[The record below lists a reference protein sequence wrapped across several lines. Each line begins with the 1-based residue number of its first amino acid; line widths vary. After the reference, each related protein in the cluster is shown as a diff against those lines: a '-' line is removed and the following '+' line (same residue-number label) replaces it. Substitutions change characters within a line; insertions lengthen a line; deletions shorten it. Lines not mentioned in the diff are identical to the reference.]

1 MAEAINLNGMDY
13 GCNPGGG
20 GGTANNTG
28 GKLRI
33 LFIGNSNM
41 IDSVSYLPFVLKN
54 IAPNL
59 KTVIGTAYIGGSN
72 IAQHMAYFT
81 GADANHKVTLT
92 IPQTGYTGSYATGD
106 FEFWVDPSDNLKPY
120 KETLNGVAGD
130 GYRGY
135 KFQKSVNGGAWGPR
149 SSYIPPADVLAAEP
163 WDLIVLQDAA
173 NNVAWSN
180 VGPFVYGLQRYIGK
194 HIGKSV
200 KFGWMM
206 THAASNTDALMKAQ
220 WKDLAK
226 IAKKV
231 MQETGNA
238 ILLTP
243 GTAVQS
249 LRVIPAIAGLGIG
262 GNLCADNVHM
272 QEGLGCLCAA
282 YAVAGGILNEMNI
295 DYRGIV
301 GEGTRPDPDW
311 CLEKKIPGMNPG
323 VDENN
328 PPVVIGIT
336 EDNCM
341 LAQVAAV
348 NAVKYPFKVISPSQ
362 ESNAT
367 GREVLSVDEFVKAPD
382 EDGTTGQTLQIN
394 AQGKPEWVTPSAG
407 TTPDSELSEN
417 STNAVQNKV
426 VTAALNQ
433 KANAKGTY
441 EDFVAGDIVSL
452 NDRVTVADKFVV
464 RTTAGDESIDSSQEA
479 LLLELKGGCG
489 EMEAE
494 AFKIYSLK
502 WNKTNQLDPET
513 WASGKTSGY
522 ITGAVSSGAIG
533 SGSHKL
539 CIIRCPKCEAGEY
552 GTAEKNNGYLLT
564 DSEGNNLKVGD
575 GTIIG
580 VWYSETLPAVGSEVA
595 AVTEHT
601 FAGHTERFYLPDEG
615 YMVVEVAGDANLS
628 GICAHIAWSKDYDKF
643 TAFVSPAELV
653 VAVSALTSKFQTA
666 TVNGKTCIILRG
678 IEQGNG
684 GIFDRVVIYP
694 EGGGT
699 YERNIAAQLLTGL
712 EWTETVIEGEV
723 VEGEGEATSG
733 YRYTASLPTTGTY
746 AAMRDGLMRSDIE
759 GMTLDGFT
767 LQYESVEQITP
778 ATAFAGK
785 YVDYQIATPVTGTH
799 SINPTGKLPNDMG
812 TEEVIGGEWATG
824 TIVISYMRG
833 FKDSMRA
840 LLNDF
845 NVAAAELAELKY
857 TKPLYCVGAWLGNAN
872 TASPTDLDNP
882 DALAVF
888 GNKEWALDWR
898 PFLVDMTAIEGET
911 KKRPVMELKRSNWL
925 RDIYGKWAPVVGITT
940 AMRDECMANA
950 LYTDAACTEQY
961 CAAGAFD
968 PEAFLALC
976 SIETVDG
983 VKKLTHPT
991 LYKAADTEVTHYLM
1005 PWETTETK
1013 YSIFI
1018 GRKDEVYLLDNV
1030 VGASG
1035 KEWNGILGAKANVW
1049 DGVDVEAF
1057 ALKPTGICP
1066 SPATAISENGVTKIR
1081 SFFYNYPSSLTGIM
1095 GRKGYASNC
1104 AMFYGDG
1111 HYPTSGYS
1119 QISTKTTAR
1128 ANNHVATAPFPVA
1141 EGGWHARNTFLRCVE
1156 TALGTKYLCSY
1167 ARFSSGITAVDACG
1181 NEGQWLER
1189 GGVRIKATGDAD
1201 WTYKNWGGSG
1211 KIYYKDGSAYKTID
1225 MAAMLT
1231 SYGPHMKTLE
1241 AQIALSFAVEFGI
1254 GAGDK
1259 FEYNGCTWWYSNPTT
1274 STFTPPTVAAGY
1286 MNARV
1291 YKIVAGEF
1299 AAYSDTSGT
1308 EETFTVECCLRTGL
1322 MLGCDMSGDI
1332 GPYWGGG
1339 CEIVGECVTAPASGS
1354 YGYTL
1359 KAYIEPD
1366 QTKWVNEGDTS
1377 VNIGTK
1383 FASGFEDKYR
1393 YAGSI
1398 VTRTSNYMRRRLPN
1412 TPLPASHGGGF
1423 GKGECGYGYMANYW
1437 GSAGKKTRVGVL
1449 CGTYAYHSSL
1459 SARSLFAYTSA
1470 SFTFAYFCAS
1480 AQVLL
1485 DVQ

>member
-1 MAEAINLNGMDY
+1 MAEAIYLNEGRSAY
-13 GCNPGGG
+13 EIWLAQG
-20 GGTANNTG
+20 NTG
-28 GKLRI
+28 TEADFLEAQR
-33 LFIGNSNM
+33 GNS
-41 IDSVSYLPFVLKN
+41 
-54 IAPNL
+54 
-59 KTVIGTAYIGGSN
+59 
-72 IAQHMAYFT
+72 
-81 GADANHKVTLT
+81 
-92 IPQTGYTGSYATGD
+92 GYTGAAG
-106 FEFWVDPSDNLKPY
+106 ELEVVNNL
-120 KETLNGVAGD
+120 T
-130 GYRGY
+130 
-135 KFQKSVNGGAWGPR
+135 QGGAAAALSAEMGKQLQQNK
-149 SSYIPPADVLAAEP
+149 AD
-163 WDLIVLQDAA
+163 
-173 NNVAWSN
+173 
-180 VGPFVYGLQRYIGK
+180 
-194 HIGKSV
+194 
-200 KFGWMM
+200 
-206 THAASNTDALMKAQ
+206 
-220 WKDLAK
+220 KDL
-226 IAKKV
+226 
-231 MQETGNA
+231 
-238 ILLTP
+238 
-243 GTAVQS
+243 
-249 LRVIPAIAGLGIG
+249 
-262 GNLCADNVHM
+262 GNLS
-272 QEGLGCLCAA
+272 E
-282 YAVAGGILNEMNI
+282 AGQAKF
-295 DYRGIV
+295 D
-301 GEGTRPDPDW
+301 
-311 CLEKKIPGMNPG
+311 
-323 VDENN
+323 
-328 PPVVIGIT
+328 
-336 EDNCM
+336 
-341 LAQVAAV
+341 A
-348 NAVKYPFKVISPSQ
+348 
-362 ESNAT
+362 
-367 GREVLSVDEFVKAPD
+367 
-382 EDGTTGQTLQIN
+382 
-394 AQGKPEWVTPSAG
+394 
-407 TTPDSELSEN
+407 
-417 STNAVQNKV
+417 
-426 VTAALNQ
+426 
-433 KANAKGTY
+433 KANTKGTY
-441 EDFVAGDIVSL
+441 EELVAGDLAGS
-452 NDRVTVADKFVV
+452 NDRVTVKDKFVV
-464 RTTAGDESIDSSQEA
+464 RTTAGDESIDSCRDA
-479 LLLELKGGCG
+479 LLLELIGGCG
-489 EMEAE
+489 DTEAA
-494 AFKIYSLK
+494 AFKINAMR
-502 WNKTNQLDPET
+502 WNKANALDPSA
-513 WASGKTSGY
+513 WAAGKTSGY
-522 ITGAVSSGAIG
+522 ITGAVSNGAIG

-552 GTAEKNNGYLLT
+552 GTAAANNGYLLT

-575 GTIIG
+575 STIIG
-580 VWYSETLPAVGSEVA
+580 VWYSATLPASGTEVA

-601 FAGHTERFYLPDEG
+601 FTGHTEKFYLPDEG

-628 GICAHIAWSKDYDKF
+628 AICAHLAWSKDYDKF
-643 TAFVSPAELV
+643 TSYVSPAELV

-746 AAMRDGLMRSDIE
+746 AAMRDGLIRSDIDGMILE
-759 GMTLDGFT
+759 GYKLTYDST
-767 LQYESVEQITP
+767 EQITP
-778 ATAFAGK
+778 ATAFAGL

-812 TEEVIGGEWATG
+812 SEEVVGGEWATG

-925 RDIYGKWAPVVGITT
+925 RDIYGNWAPVVGITT

-1066 SPATAISENGVTKIR
+1066 SPATAISEDGVTKIR
-1081 SFFYNYPSSLTGIM
+1081 SFFYNYPSSLTGIR

-1104 AMFYGDG
+1104 AMFYDDG

-1128 ANNHVATAPFPVA
+1128 ANNHVATAPFPVS
-1141 EGGWHARNTFLRCVE
+1141 EGGWHARNTFLRCIE

-1181 NEGQWLER
+1181 NESQWLER

-1241 AQIALSFAVEFGI
+1241 AQIAVSFAVEFGI
-1254 GAGDK
+1254 GAGEK

-1274 STFTPPTVAAGY
+1274 STFTPPTVAEGY

-1437 GSAGKKTRVGVL
+1437 GSAGKKTRVGVR
-1449 CGTYAYHSSL
+1449 CGYGAYSSFL
-1459 SARSLFAYTSA
+1459 SARFLYAYYTAGYTS
-1470 SFTFAYFCAS
+1470 SYFCGS

>member
-1 MAEAINLNGMDY
+1 MAEAINLNEGKSAY
-13 GCNPGGG
+13 EIWLAQG
-20 GGTANNTG
+20 NTG
-28 GKLRI
+28 TEADFLAS
-33 LFIGNSNM
+33 LQGNSGYQGAAGELE
-41 IDSVSYLPFVLKN
+41 VKN
-54 IAPNL
+54 NL
-59 KTVIGTAYIGGSN
+59 T
-72 IAQHMAYFT
+72 
-81 GADANHKVTLT
+81 
-92 IPQTGYTGSYATGD
+92 
-106 FEFWVDPSDNLKPY
+106 E
-120 KETLNGVAGD
+120 
-130 GYRGY
+130 
-135 KFQKSVNGGAWGPR
+135 GGA
-149 SSYIPPADVLAAEP
+149 
-163 WDLIVLQDAA
+163 
-173 NNVAWSN
+173 
-180 VGPFVYGLQRYIGK
+180 
-194 HIGKSV
+194 
-200 KFGWMM
+200 
-206 THAASNTDALMKAQ
+206 
-220 WKDLAK
+220 
-226 IAKKV
+226 
-231 MQETGNA
+231 
-238 ILLTP
+238 
-243 GTAVQS
+243 
-249 LRVIPAIAGLGIG
+249 
-262 GNLCADNVHM
+262 
-272 QEGLGCLCAA
+272 
-282 YAVAGGILNEMNI
+282 
-295 DYRGIV
+295 
-301 GEGTRPDPDW
+301 
-311 CLEKKIPGMNPG
+311 
-323 VDENN
+323 
-328 PPVVIGIT
+328 
-336 EDNCM
+336 
-341 LAQVAAV
+341 
-348 NAVKYPFKVISPSQ
+348 
-362 ESNAT
+362 
-367 GREVLSVDEFVKAPD
+367 
-382 EDGTTGQTLQIN
+382 
-394 AQGKPEWVTPSAG
+394 
-407 TTPDSELSEN
+407 
-417 STNAVQNKV
+417 
-426 VTAALNQ
+426 TAALSAEMGKQLNNTKADKDLENLSEAGQ
-433 KANAKGTY
+433 AKFNAKANTKGTY
-441 EDFVAGDIVSL
+441 EELVAGDLVSL
-452 NDRVTVADKFVV
+452 NDRVTVKDKFVV
-464 RTTAGDESIDSSQEA
+464 RTTAGDESIDSSRDA
-479 LLLELKGGCG
+479 LLLELIGGCG
-489 EMEAE
+489 DPEA
-494 AFKIYSLK
+494 ATFKINAMR
-502 WNKTNQLDPET
+502 WNRANALDPSA
-513 WASGKTSGY
+513 WAAGKTSGY
-522 ITGAVSSGAIG
+522 ITGAVSNGAIG

-575 GTIIG
+575 STIIG
-580 VWYSETLPAVGSEVA
+580 VWYSATLPASGTEVA

-601 FAGHTERFYLPDEG
+601 FTGHTEKFYLPDEG

-628 GICAHIAWSKDYDKF
+628 SICAHLAWSKDYDKF
-643 TAFVSPAELV
+643 TSYVSPAELV

-712 EWTETVIEGEV
+712 EWTETEIEGEV

-882 DALAVF
+882 NALAVF

-911 KKRPVMELKRSNWL
+911 KKRPVMELKKTNWL
-925 RDIYGKWAPVVGITT
+925 RDIYGNWAPVVGITT

-950 LYTDAACTEQY
+950 LYTDNAGQNQY

-976 SIETVDG
+976 QIEVVDG

-991 LYKAADTEVTHYLM
+991 LYKAVTENEETTYVEVTHYLM

-1018 GRKDEVYLLDNV
+1018 GRKDTIYLLDNL

-1035 KEWNGILGAKANVW
+1035 KEWNGILGANANVW
-1049 DGVDVEAF
+1049 DGVDVETF

-1274 STFTPPTVAAGY
+1274 STFTPPTVAEGY

>member
-1 MAEAINLNGMDY
+1 MAEAIYLNEGRSAY
-13 GCNPGGG
+13 EIWLAQG
-20 GGTANNTG
+20 NTG
-28 GKLRI
+28 TEADFLEAQR
-33 LFIGNSNM
+33 GNS
-41 IDSVSYLPFVLKN
+41 
-54 IAPNL
+54 
-59 KTVIGTAYIGGSN
+59 
-72 IAQHMAYFT
+72 
-81 GADANHKVTLT
+81 
-92 IPQTGYTGSYATGD
+92 GYTGAAG
-106 FEFWVDPSDNLKPY
+106 ELEVVNNL
-120 KETLNGVAGD
+120 T
-130 GYRGY
+130 
-135 KFQKSVNGGAWGPR
+135 QGGA
-149 SSYIPPADVLAAEP
+149 AAALSAE
-163 WDLIVLQDAA
+163 
-173 NNVAWSN
+173 
-180 VGPFVYGLQRYIGK
+180 IGK
-194 HIGKSV
+194 QLQQ
-200 KFGWMM
+200 
-206 THAASNTDALMKAQ
+206 NKAD
-220 WKDLAK
+220 KDL
-226 IAKKV
+226 
-231 MQETGNA
+231 
-238 ILLTP
+238 
-243 GTAVQS
+243 
-249 LRVIPAIAGLGIG
+249 
-262 GNLCADNVHM
+262 GNLS
-272 QEGLGCLCAA
+272 E
-282 YAVAGGILNEMNI
+282 AGQAKF
-295 DYRGIV
+295 D
-301 GEGTRPDPDW
+301 
-311 CLEKKIPGMNPG
+311 
-323 VDENN
+323 
-328 PPVVIGIT
+328 
-336 EDNCM
+336 
-341 LAQVAAV
+341 A
-348 NAVKYPFKVISPSQ
+348 
-362 ESNAT
+362 
-367 GREVLSVDEFVKAPD
+367 
-382 EDGTTGQTLQIN
+382 
-394 AQGKPEWVTPSAG
+394 
-407 TTPDSELSEN
+407 
-417 STNAVQNKV
+417 
-426 VTAALNQ
+426 
-433 KANAKGTY
+433 KANTKGTY
-441 EDFVAGDIVSL
+441 EELVAGDLAGS
-452 NDRVTVADKFVV
+452 NDRVTVKDKFVV
-464 RTTAGDESIDSSQEA
+464 RTTAGDESIDSSRDA
-479 LLLELKGGCG
+479 LLLELIGGCG
-489 EMEAE
+489 DTEAA
-494 AFKIYSLK
+494 AFKINAMR
-502 WNKTNQLDPET
+502 WNKANALDPSA
-513 WASGKTSGY
+513 WAAGKTSGY
-522 ITGAVSSGAIG
+522 ITGAVSNGAIG

-552 GTAEKNNGYLLT
+552 GTAAANNGYLLT

-575 GTIIG
+575 STIIG
-580 VWYSETLPAVGSEVA
+580 VWYSATLPASGTEVA

-601 FAGHTERFYLPDEG
+601 FTGHTEKFYLPDEG

-628 GICAHIAWSKDYDKF
+628 AICAHLAWSKDYDKF
-643 TAFVSPAELV
+643 TSYVSPAELV

-712 EWTETVIEGEV
+712 EWTETEIEGEV

-746 AAMRDGLMRSDIE
+746 AAMRDGLIRSDIE
-759 GMTLDGFT
+759 GMTLEGYKLTYD
-767 LQYESVEQITP
+767 SAEQITP
-778 ATAFAGK
+778 ATAFAGL

-812 TEEVIGGEWATG
+812 TEEVVGGEWATG

-925 RDIYGKWAPVVGITT
+925 RDIYGNWAPVVGITT

-983 VKKLTHPT
+983 VKRLTHPT

-1081 SFFYNYPSSLTGIM
+1081 SFFYNYPSSLTGIR

-1104 AMFYGDG
+1104 AMFYDDG

-1128 ANNHVATAPFPVA
+1128 ANNHVATAPFPVS

-1167 ARFSSGITAVDACG
+1167 GRFSSGITAVDACG

-1241 AQIALSFAVEFGI
+1241 AQIAVSFAVEFGI
-1254 GAGDK
+1254 GAGEK

-1274 STFTPPTVAAGY
+1274 STFTPPTVAEGY

-1437 GSAGKKTRVGVL
+1437 GSAGKKTRVGVR
-1449 CGTYAYHSSL
+1449 CGFSAYSSLL
-1459 SARSLFAYTSA
+1459 SARFLIASYTA
-1470 SFTFAYFCAS
+1470 GFTFTYFCGS

>member
-1 MAEAINLNGMDY
+1 MAEAIYLNEGRSAY
-13 GCNPGGG
+13 EIWLAQG
-20 GGTANNTG
+20 NTG
-28 GKLRI
+28 TEADFLEAQR
-33 LFIGNSNM
+33 GNS
-41 IDSVSYLPFVLKN
+41 
-54 IAPNL
+54 
-59 KTVIGTAYIGGSN
+59 
-72 IAQHMAYFT
+72 
-81 GADANHKVTLT
+81 
-92 IPQTGYTGSYATGD
+92 GYTGAAG
-106 FEFWVDPSDNLKPY
+106 ELEVVNNL
-120 KETLNGVAGD
+120 T
-130 GYRGY
+130 
-135 KFQKSVNGGAWGPR
+135 QGGAAAALSAEMGKQLQQNK
-149 SSYIPPADVLAAEP
+149 AD
-163 WDLIVLQDAA
+163 
-173 NNVAWSN
+173 
-180 VGPFVYGLQRYIGK
+180 
-194 HIGKSV
+194 
-200 KFGWMM
+200 
-206 THAASNTDALMKAQ
+206 
-220 WKDLAK
+220 KDL
-226 IAKKV
+226 
-231 MQETGNA
+231 
-238 ILLTP
+238 
-243 GTAVQS
+243 
-249 LRVIPAIAGLGIG
+249 
-262 GNLCADNVHM
+262 GNLSA
-272 QEGLGCLCAA
+272 EGQAKFDA
-282 YAVAGGILNEMNI
+282 
-295 DYRGIV
+295 
-301 GEGTRPDPDW
+301 
-311 CLEKKIPGMNPG
+311 
-323 VDENN
+323 
-328 PPVVIGIT
+328 
-336 EDNCM
+336 
-341 LAQVAAV
+341 
-348 NAVKYPFKVISPSQ
+348 
-362 ESNAT
+362 
-367 GREVLSVDEFVKAPD
+367 
-382 EDGTTGQTLQIN
+382 
-394 AQGKPEWVTPSAG
+394 
-407 TTPDSELSEN
+407 
-417 STNAVQNKV
+417 
-426 VTAALNQ
+426 
-433 KANAKGTY
+433 KANTKGTY
-441 EDFVAGDIVSL
+441 EELVAGDLVSL
-452 NDRVTVADKFVV
+452 NDRVTVKDKFVI
-464 RTTAGDESIDSSQEA
+464 RSTAGDESIDSSHDA
-479 LLLELKGGCG
+479 LLLELIGGCG
-489 EMEAE
+489 DTEAA
-494 AFKIYSLK
+494 AFKINAMR
-502 WNKTNQLDPET
+502 WNRANALDPSA
-513 WASGKTSGY
+513 WAAGKTSGY
-522 ITGAVSSGAIG
+522 ITGAVSNGAIG

-552 GTAEKNNGYLLT
+552 GTAAANNGYLLT

-575 GTIIG
+575 STIIG
-580 VWYSETLPAVGSEVA
+580 VWYSATLPASGTEVA

-601 FAGHTERFYLPDEG
+601 FTGHTEKFYLPDEG

-628 GICAHIAWSKDYDKF
+628 AICARLAWSKDYDKF
-643 TAFVSPAELV
+643 TSYVSPAELV

-666 TVNGKTCIILRG
+666 TVNGKTCIVLRG

-684 GIFDRVVIYP
+684 GIFDRVTIYP

-699 YERNIAAQLLTGL
+699 YERNIAAQLLTSL
-712 EWTETVIEGEV
+712 EWTETEIEGEV

-746 AAMRDGLMRSDIE
+746 AAMRDGLIRSDIE
-759 GMTLDGFT
+759 GMTLEGYKLTYD
-767 LQYESVEQITP
+767 SAEQITP
-778 ATAFAGK
+778 ATEFAGL

-812 TEEVIGGEWATG
+812 TEEVVGGEWATG

-872 TASPTDLDNP
+872 TASSVDQDNP

-898 PFLVDMTAIEGET
+898 PFLVDMTAVEGET

-925 RDIYGKWAPVVGITT
+925 RDIYGNWAPVVGITT

-1049 DGVDVEAF
+1049 DGVDLEAF

-1066 SPATAISENGVTKIR
+1066 SPATAISEDGVTKIR
-1081 SFFYNYPSSLTGIM
+1081 SFFYNYPSTLTGVR

-1104 AMFYGDG
+1104 AMFYDDG

-1128 ANNHVATAPFPVA
+1128 ANNHVATAPFPVS
-1141 EGGWHARNTFLRCVE
+1141 EGGWHARNTFLRCIE

-1181 NEGQWLER
+1181 NESQWLER

-1211 KIYYKDGSAYKTID
+1211 KIYYKGGSAYKTID

-1241 AQIALSFAVEFGI
+1241 AQIAVSFAVEFGI
-1254 GAGDK
+1254 GAGEK
-1259 FEYNGCTWWYSNPTT
+1259 FEYNGCTWWYANPTT
-1274 STFTPPTVAAGY
+1274 STFTPPSVAEGY

-1291 YKIVAGEF
+1291 YKIVSGEF
-1299 AAYSDTSGT
+1299 AAYSDKNGT

-1339 CEIVGECVTAPASGS
+1339 CEIVGECKTAPSSGS

-1366 QTKWVNEGDTS
+1366 QEKWVNEGNTS
-1377 VNIGTK
+1377 VNIGEK
-1383 FASGFEDKYR
+1383 FPSGFEDKYR

-1398 VTRTSNYMRRRLPN
+1398 VTRANGYIRRRLPN
-1412 TPLPASHGGGF
+1412 TPLPVTQGAAF
-1423 GKGECGYGYMANYW
+1423 GKGECGYGYIANYW
-1437 GSAGKKTRVGVL
+1437 GSAGKKTRVGV
-1449 CGTYAYHSSL
+1449 CSGYYAYSSVL
-1459 SARSLFAYTSA
+1459 SARCLL
-1470 SFTFAYFCAS
+1470 AYFMAGTANTYFCGS

>member
-1 MAEAINLNGMDY
+1 MAEAINLNEGKSAY
-13 GCNPGGG
+13 EIWLAQG
-20 GGTANNTG
+20 NTG
-28 GKLRI
+28 TEADFLAS
-33 LFIGNSNM
+33 LQGNSGYQGAAGELE
-41 IDSVSYLPFVLKN
+41 VKN
-54 IAPNL
+54 NL
-59 KTVIGTAYIGGSN
+59 T
-72 IAQHMAYFT
+72 
-81 GADANHKVTLT
+81 
-92 IPQTGYTGSYATGD
+92 
-106 FEFWVDPSDNLKPY
+106 E
-120 KETLNGVAGD
+120 
-130 GYRGY
+130 
-135 KFQKSVNGGAWGPR
+135 GGA
-149 SSYIPPADVLAAEP
+149 
-163 WDLIVLQDAA
+163 
-173 NNVAWSN
+173 
-180 VGPFVYGLQRYIGK
+180 
-194 HIGKSV
+194 
-200 KFGWMM
+200 
-206 THAASNTDALMKAQ
+206 
-220 WKDLAK
+220 
-226 IAKKV
+226 
-231 MQETGNA
+231 
-238 ILLTP
+238 
-243 GTAVQS
+243 
-249 LRVIPAIAGLGIG
+249 
-262 GNLCADNVHM
+262 
-272 QEGLGCLCAA
+272 
-282 YAVAGGILNEMNI
+282 
-295 DYRGIV
+295 
-301 GEGTRPDPDW
+301 
-311 CLEKKIPGMNPG
+311 
-323 VDENN
+323 
-328 PPVVIGIT
+328 
-336 EDNCM
+336 
-341 LAQVAAV
+341 
-348 NAVKYPFKVISPSQ
+348 
-362 ESNAT
+362 
-367 GREVLSVDEFVKAPD
+367 
-382 EDGTTGQTLQIN
+382 
-394 AQGKPEWVTPSAG
+394 
-407 TTPDSELSEN
+407 
-417 STNAVQNKV
+417 
-426 VTAALNQ
+426 TAALSAEMGKQLNNT
-433 KANAKGTY
+433 KADKDLENLSPAGQAKFNAKAGTSGTY
-441 EDFVAGDIVSL
+441 PDFVAGDIVSL

-489 EMEAE
+489 ETEAE

-502 WNKTNQLDPET
+502 WNKTNQLDPAA
-513 WASGKTSGY
+513 WASGKTGGY
-522 ITGAVSSGAIG
+522 ITGAVSNGAIG

-580 VWYSETLPAVGSEVA
+580 VWFSETLPAVGSEVA

-666 TVNGKTCIILRG
+666 TVNGKTCIVLRG

-684 GIFDRVVIYP
+684 GIFDRVIIQP

-712 EWTETVIEGEV
+712 TWTETEIEAESIEGE
-723 VEGEGEATSG
+723 EATVTG
-733 YRYTASLPTTGTY
+733 YRYTANLPTTGTY

-767 LQYESVEQITP
+767 LQYESAEQITP

-812 TEEVIGGEWATG
+812 TEEVIGGDAATG

-833 FKDSMRA
+833 FKDSVRA
-840 LLNDF
+840 MMTEF
-845 NVAAAELAELKY
+845 NEVKADLKELGY
-857 TKPLYCVGAWLGNAN
+857 TKPLYCVGVWLDNAN
-872 TASPTDLDNP
+872 TASPTDQDNP

-898 PFLVDMTAIEGET
+898 PFLVDMTPLEGER
-911 KKRPVMELKRSNWL
+911 KKRPVMELRKNNWL
-925 RDIYGKWAPVVGITT
+925 RDIYGNWAPVVGITA

-950 LYTDAACTEQY
+950 LYTDNAGQNQY

-968 PEAFLALC
+968 PESFLALC
-976 SIETVDG
+976 QIEVVDG
-983 VKKLTHPT
+983 LKKLTHPT
-991 LYKAADTEVTHYLM
+991 LYKAVTENEETTYVEVTHYLM

-1018 GRKDEVYLLDNV
+1018 GRKDTVYLIDNLI
-1030 VGASG
+1030 GSSG
-1035 KEWNGILGAKANVW
+1035 KEWNGILGANANVW
-1049 DGVDVEAF
+1049 DGVDLEAF

-1066 SPATAISENGVTKIR
+1066 SPATAISEDGTTKLR
-1081 SFFYNYPSSLTGIM
+1081 SFFYNYPSALTGVR

-1104 AMFYGDG
+1104 AMFYDDG

-1119 QISTKTTAR
+1119 QIDAKTTAR
-1128 ANNHVATAPFPVA
+1128 RNNHDTTAPFPVS
-1141 EGGWHARNTFLRCVE
+1141 EGGFHARNTFLRCVE

-1167 ARFSSGITAVDACG
+1167 GRFSSGITAVDACG
-1181 NEGQWLER
+1181 NEAQWLAR
-1189 GGVRIKATGDAD
+1189 GGVRIKASGDAD

-1211 KIYYKDGSAYKTID
+1211 KIYYKDGSAYKTTD

-1241 AQIALSFAVEFGI
+1241 SQIAVSFAVEFGI
-1254 GAGDK
+1254 SADER
-1259 FEYNGCTWWYSNPTT
+1259 FEFNGCTWWYSNPTT
-1274 STFTPPTVAAGY
+1274 STFTPPTVAEGY

-1291 YKIVAGEF
+1291 YKIVAGSF

-1308 EETFTVECCLRTGL
+1308 TETFTVECCLRTGL

-1339 CEIVGECVTAPASGS
+1339 IEVIGECKTAPSSGS
-1354 YGYTL
+1354 FGYTL

-1366 QTKWVNEGDTS
+1366 QEKWVNEGNTS
-1377 VNIGTK
+1377 INIGTK
-1383 FASGFEDKYR
+1383 FPSGFEDKYR

-1398 VTRTSNYMRRRLPN
+1398 VTRANNYIRRRLPN
-1412 TPLPASHGGGF
+1412 TPLPVTQGAAY
-1423 GKGECGYGYMANYW
+1423 GKGECGYGYMGNYW
-1437 GSAGKKTRVGVL
+1437 GSAGKKTRVGVR
-1449 CGTYAYHSSL
+1449 CGYSAGSSTL
-1459 SARSLFAYTSA
+1459 SARFLYAVASASHTSA
-1470 SFTFAYFCAS
+1470 YYCAS

>member
-1 MAEAINLNGMDY
+1 MAEAINLNEGKSAY
-13 GCNPGGG
+13 EIWLAQG
-20 GGTANNTG
+20 NTG
-28 GKLRI
+28 TEADFLAS
-33 LFIGNSNM
+33 LQGNSGYQGAAGELE
-41 IDSVSYLPFVLKN
+41 VKN
-54 IAPNL
+54 NL
-59 KTVIGTAYIGGSN
+59 T
-72 IAQHMAYFT
+72 
-81 GADANHKVTLT
+81 
-92 IPQTGYTGSYATGD
+92 
-106 FEFWVDPSDNLKPY
+106 E
-120 KETLNGVAGD
+120 
-130 GYRGY
+130 
-135 KFQKSVNGGAWGPR
+135 GGA
-149 SSYIPPADVLAAEP
+149 
-163 WDLIVLQDAA
+163 
-173 NNVAWSN
+173 
-180 VGPFVYGLQRYIGK
+180 
-194 HIGKSV
+194 
-200 KFGWMM
+200 
-206 THAASNTDALMKAQ
+206 
-220 WKDLAK
+220 
-226 IAKKV
+226 
-231 MQETGNA
+231 
-238 ILLTP
+238 
-243 GTAVQS
+243 
-249 LRVIPAIAGLGIG
+249 
-262 GNLCADNVHM
+262 
-272 QEGLGCLCAA
+272 
-282 YAVAGGILNEMNI
+282 
-295 DYRGIV
+295 
-301 GEGTRPDPDW
+301 
-311 CLEKKIPGMNPG
+311 
-323 VDENN
+323 
-328 PPVVIGIT
+328 
-336 EDNCM
+336 
-341 LAQVAAV
+341 
-348 NAVKYPFKVISPSQ
+348 
-362 ESNAT
+362 
-367 GREVLSVDEFVKAPD
+367 
-382 EDGTTGQTLQIN
+382 
-394 AQGKPEWVTPSAG
+394 
-407 TTPDSELSEN
+407 
-417 STNAVQNKV
+417 
-426 VTAALNQ
+426 TAALSAEMGKQLNNT
-433 KANAKGTY
+433 KADKDLENLSPAGQAKFNAKAGTSGTY
-441 EDFVAGDIVSL
+441 PDFVAGDIVSL

-489 EMEAE
+489 ETEAE

-502 WNKTNQLDPET
+502 WNKTNQLDPAA
-513 WASGKTSGY
+513 WASGKTGGY
-522 ITGAVSSGAIG
+522 ITGAVSNGAIG

-580 VWYSETLPAVGSEVA
+580 VWYSETLPAVGSEVT

-601 FAGHTERFYLPDEG
+601 FAGHTERFYQPDEG

-666 TVNGKTCIILRG
+666 TVNGKTCIVLRG

-684 GIFDRVVIYP
+684 GIFDRVIIQP

-712 EWTETVIEGEV
+712 TWTETEIEAESIEGE
-723 VEGEGEATSG
+723 EATVTG
-733 YRYTASLPTTGTY
+733 YRYTANLPTTGTY

-759 GMTLDGFT
+759 GMTLDGYK
-767 LQYESVEQITP
+767 LQFESAEQITP

-812 TEEVIGGEWATG
+812 TEEVIGGEAATG

-833 FKDSMRA
+833 FKDSVRA
-840 LLNDF
+840 MMTEF
-845 NVAAAELAELKY
+845 NEVKADLKELGY
-857 TKPLYCVGAWLGNAN
+857 TKPLYCVGVWLDNAN
-872 TASPTDLDNP
+872 TASPTDQDNP

-898 PFLVDMTAIEGET
+898 PFLVDMTPLEGER
-911 KKRPVMELKRSNWL
+911 KKRPVMELRKNNWL
-925 RDIYGKWAPVVGITT
+925 RDIYGNWAPVVGITA

-950 LYTDAACTEQY
+950 LYTDNAGQNQY

-968 PEAFLALC
+968 PESFLALC
-976 SIETVDG
+976 QIEVVDG
-983 VKKLTHPT
+983 LKKLTHPT
-991 LYKAADTEVTHYLM
+991 LYKAVTENEETTYVEVTHYLM

-1018 GRKDEVYLLDNV
+1018 GRKDTVYLIDNLI
-1030 VGASG
+1030 GSSG
-1035 KEWNGILGAKANVW
+1035 KEWNGILGANANVW
-1049 DGVDVEAF
+1049 DGVDLEAF

-1066 SPATAISENGVTKIR
+1066 SPATAISEDGTTKLR
-1081 SFFYNYPSSLTGIM
+1081 SFFYNYPSALTGVR

-1104 AMFYGDG
+1104 AMFYDDG

-1119 QISTKTTAR
+1119 QIDAKTTAR
-1128 ANNHVATAPFPVA
+1128 RNNHDTTAPFPVS
-1141 EGGWHARNTFLRCVE
+1141 EGGFHARNTFLRCVE

-1167 ARFSSGITAVDACG
+1167 GRFSSGITAVDACG
-1181 NEGQWLER
+1181 NEAQWLAR
-1189 GGVRIKATGDAD
+1189 GGVRIKASGDAD

-1211 KIYYKDGSAYKTID
+1211 KIYYKDGSAYKTTD

-1241 AQIALSFAVEFGI
+1241 SQIAVSFAVEFGI
-1254 GAGDK
+1254 SADER
-1259 FEYNGCTWWYSNPTT
+1259 FEFNGCTWWYSNPTT
-1274 STFTPPTVAAGY
+1274 STFTPPTVAEGY

-1291 YKIVAGEF
+1291 YKIVAGSF

-1308 EETFTVECCLRTGL
+1308 TETFTVECCLRTGL

-1339 CEIVGECVTAPASGS
+1339 CEIVGECKTAPSSGS

-1366 QTKWVNEGDTS
+1366 QEKWVNEGNVN

-1383 FASGFEDKYR
+1383 FPSGFEDKYR
-1393 YAGSI
+1393 YAGNI
-1398 VTRTSNYMRRRLPN
+1398 VTRANNYIRRRLPN
-1412 TPLPASHGGGF
+1412 TPLPVTQGAAY

-1437 GSAGKKTRVGVL
+1437 GSAGKKTRVGVR
-1449 CGTYAYHSSL
+1449 CGTYAGNSAL
-1459 SARSLFAYTSA
+1459 SARFLYANYSA
-1470 SFTFAYFCAS
+1470 SSTVASFCAS

>member
-1 MAEAINLNGMDY
+1 MAEAVYLNEGRSAYEIWLAQGNTGTEADFLEAMRGNSGYQGAAGELEVVNNLN
-13 GCNPGGG
+13 
-20 GGTANNTG
+20 
-28 GKLRI
+28 
-33 LFIGNSNM
+33 
-41 IDSVSYLPFVLKN
+41 
-54 IAPNL
+54 
-59 KTVIGTAYIGGSN
+59 
-72 IAQHMAYFT
+72 Q
-81 GADANHKVTLT
+81 
-92 IPQTGYTGSYATGD
+92 
-106 FEFWVDPSDNLKPY
+106 
-120 KETLNGVAGD
+120 
-130 GYRGY
+130 
-135 KFQKSVNGGAWGPR
+135 GGAAKALSAEMGKKLNQDK
-149 SSYIPPADVLAAEP
+149 AD
-163 WDLIVLQDAA
+163 
-173 NNVAWSN
+173 
-180 VGPFVYGLQRYIGK
+180 
-194 HIGKSV
+194 
-200 KFGWMM
+200 
-206 THAASNTDALMKAQ
+206 
-220 WKDLAK
+220 KDLENLSAAGQAK
-226 IAKKV
+226 FDA
-231 MQETGNA
+231 
-238 ILLTP
+238 
-243 GTAVQS
+243 
-249 LRVIPAIAGLGIG
+249 
-262 GNLCADNVHM
+262 
-272 QEGLGCLCAA
+272 
-282 YAVAGGILNEMNI
+282 
-295 DYRGIV
+295 
-301 GEGTRPDPDW
+301 
-311 CLEKKIPGMNPG
+311 
-323 VDENN
+323 
-328 PPVVIGIT
+328 
-336 EDNCM
+336 
-341 LAQVAAV
+341 
-348 NAVKYPFKVISPSQ
+348 
-362 ESNAT
+362 
-367 GREVLSVDEFVKAPD
+367 
-382 EDGTTGQTLQIN
+382 
-394 AQGKPEWVTPSAG
+394 
-407 TTPDSELSEN
+407 
-417 STNAVQNKV
+417 
-426 VTAALNQ
+426 
-433 KANAKGTY
+433 KANTKGTY
-441 EDFVAGDIVSL
+441 EELVAGDLVSL
-452 NDRVTVADKFVV
+452 NDRVTVKDKFVI
-464 RTTAGDESIDSSQEA
+464 RSTAGDESIDSSRDA
-479 LLLELKGGCG
+479 LLLELIGGCG
-489 EMEAE
+489 DAEAH
-494 AFKIYSLK
+494 AFKINAMR
-502 WNKTNQLDPET
+502 WNKANALDPSA

-522 ITGAVSSGAIG
+522 ITGAVSNGAIG

-575 GTIIG
+575 STIIG
-580 VWYSETLPAVGSEVA
+580 VWYSATLPASGTEVA

-601 FAGHTERFYLPDEG
+601 FTGHTEKFYLPDEG

-628 GICAHIAWSKDYDKF
+628 SICAHLAWSKDYDKF
-643 TAFVSPAELV
+643 TAYASPAELV

-684 GIFDRVVIYP
+684 GIFDRVTIYP

-712 EWTETVIEGEV
+712 TWTETEIEGEV

-746 AAMRDGLMRSDIE
+746 AAMRDGLIRSDID
-759 GMTLDGFT
+759 GMTLEGYNLTYDST
-767 LQYESVEQITP
+767 EQITP
-778 ATAFAGK
+778 ATAFAGL

-840 LLNDF
+840 LRNDF

-872 TASPTDLDNP
+872 TASPVDQDNP

-898 PFLVDMTAIEGET
+898 PFLVDMTAVEGET

-925 RDIYGKWAPVVGITT
+925 RDIYGNWAPVVGITT

-950 LYTDAACTEQY
+950 LYTDNAGQNQY

-976 SIETVDG
+976 QIEVVDG

-991 LYKAADTEVTHYLM
+991 LYKAVTENEETTYVEVTHYLM

-1081 SFFYNYPSSLTGIM
+1081 SFFYNYPSTLTGVK
-1095 GRKGYASNC
+1095 GRAGLAGT
-1104 AMFYGDG
+1104 MFYEDG

-1119 QISTKTTAR
+1119 QITTKTSAR
-1128 ANNHVATAPFPVA
+1128 ANNHVATNPFPVA
-1141 EGGWHARNTFLRCVE
+1141 EGGFHARNTFLRCVE
-1156 TALGTKYLCSY
+1156 TALGTKNLCIAS
-1167 ARFSSGITAVDACG
+1167 RFGSGVSAVDTCNSEAT
-1181 NEGQWLER
+1181 WLAN
-1189 GGVRIKATGDAD
+1189 GGVRIKATGDEN
-1201 WTYKNWGGSG
+1201 WTYKGWAGDG
-1211 KIYYKDGSAYKTID
+1211 KIYYKDGSNYKTTN
-1225 MAAMLT
+1225 MANLLT
-1231 SYGPHMKTLE
+1231 QYAPHCKTLE
-1241 AQIALSFAVEFGI
+1241 AQIAVSFAVEFGI
-1254 GAGDK
+1254 GAGEH
-1259 FEYNGCTWWYSNPTT
+1259 FSFNGCEWWFSNPTAT
-1274 STFTPPTVAAGY
+1274 GFAPKTVADGY

-1291 YKIVAGEF
+1291 YKVVKGTV
-1299 AAYSDTSGT
+1299 AAYSDNQGT

-1339 CEIVGECVTAPASGS
+1339 CEIVGECATAPASGS

-1437 GSAGKKTRVGVL
+1437 GSAGKKTRVGVR
-1449 CGTYAYHSSL
+1449 CGPHAAFSTL
-1459 SARSLFAYTSA
+1459 SARYLHA
-1470 SFTFAYFCAS
+1470 STTAGHTNPYCCGS

>member
-1 MAEAINLNGMDY
+1 MSEAINLNEGKSAY
-13 GCNPGGG
+13 EIWLAQG
-20 GGTANNTG
+20 NTG
-28 GKLRI
+28 TEADFLAS
-33 LFIGNSNM
+33 LQGNSGYQGAAGELE
-41 IDSVSYLPFVLKN
+41 VKN
-54 IAPNL
+54 NL
-59 KTVIGTAYIGGSN
+59 T
-72 IAQHMAYFT
+72 
-81 GADANHKVTLT
+81 
-92 IPQTGYTGSYATGD
+92 
-106 FEFWVDPSDNLKPY
+106 E
-120 KETLNGVAGD
+120 
-130 GYRGY
+130 
-135 KFQKSVNGGAWGPR
+135 GGA
-149 SSYIPPADVLAAEP
+149 
-163 WDLIVLQDAA
+163 
-173 NNVAWSN
+173 
-180 VGPFVYGLQRYIGK
+180 
-194 HIGKSV
+194 
-200 KFGWMM
+200 
-206 THAASNTDALMKAQ
+206 
-220 WKDLAK
+220 
-226 IAKKV
+226 
-231 MQETGNA
+231 
-238 ILLTP
+238 
-243 GTAVQS
+243 
-249 LRVIPAIAGLGIG
+249 
-262 GNLCADNVHM
+262 
-272 QEGLGCLCAA
+272 
-282 YAVAGGILNEMNI
+282 
-295 DYRGIV
+295 
-301 GEGTRPDPDW
+301 
-311 CLEKKIPGMNPG
+311 
-323 VDENN
+323 
-328 PPVVIGIT
+328 
-336 EDNCM
+336 
-341 LAQVAAV
+341 
-348 NAVKYPFKVISPSQ
+348 
-362 ESNAT
+362 
-367 GREVLSVDEFVKAPD
+367 
-382 EDGTTGQTLQIN
+382 
-394 AQGKPEWVTPSAG
+394 
-407 TTPDSELSEN
+407 
-417 STNAVQNKV
+417 
-426 VTAALNQ
+426 TAALSAEMGKQLNNTKADKDLGNLSEAGQ
-433 KANAKGTY
+433 AKFNAKANTKGTY
-441 EDFVAGDIVSL
+441 EELVAGDLVSL
-452 NDRVTVADKFVV
+452 NDRVTVKDKFVV
-464 RTTAGDESIDSSQEA
+464 RTTAGDESIDSSRDA
-479 LLLELKGGCG
+479 LLLELIGGCG
-489 EMEAE
+489 DTEAA
-494 AFKIYSLK
+494 AFKINAMR
-502 WNKTNQLDPET
+502 WNKANALDPSA
-513 WASGKTSGY
+513 WAAGKTSGY
-522 ITGAVSSGAIG
+522 ITGAVSNGAIG

-552 GTAEKNNGYLLT
+552 GTAAANNGYLLT

-575 GTIIG
+575 STIIG
-580 VWYSETLPAVGSEVA
+580 VWYSATLPASGTEVA

-601 FAGHTERFYLPDEG
+601 FTGHTEKFYLPDEG

-628 GICAHIAWSKDYDKF
+628 AICAHLAWSKDYDKF
-643 TAFVSPAELV
+643 TSYVSPAELV

-712 EWTETVIEGEV
+712 EWTETEIEGEV

-746 AAMRDGLMRSDIE
+746 AAMRDGLIRSDIE
-759 GMTLDGFT
+759 GMTLEGYKLTYD
-767 LQYESVEQITP
+767 SAEQITP
-778 ATAFAGK
+778 ATAFAGL

-812 TEEVIGGEWATG
+812 TEEVVGGEWATG

-882 DALAVF
+882 NALAVF

-911 KKRPVMELKRSNWL
+911 KKRPVMELKKTNWL
-925 RDIYGKWAPVVGITT
+925 RDIYGNWAPVVGITT

-950 LYTDAACTEQY
+950 LYTDASCTEQY

-1005 PWETTETK
+1005 PWETVETK

-1018 GRKDEVYLLDNV
+1018 GRKDTIYLLDNL

-1035 KEWNGILGAKANVW
+1035 KEWNGILGANANVW
-1049 DGVDVEAF
+1049 DGVDVETF

-1189 GGVRIKATGDAD
+1189 GGVRIKATGDSD
-1201 WTYKNWGGSG
+1201 WTYKNWGGEG
-1211 KIYYKDGSAYKTID
+1211 KIYYKDGSAYKTIN

-1241 AQIALSFAVEFGI
+1241 AQIAVSFAVEFGI

-1259 FEYNGCTWWYSNPTT
+1259 FEYNGCTWWYANPTT
-1274 STFTPPTVAAGY
+1274 STFTPPSVADGY

-1359 KAYIEPD
+1359 KAFIEPD

-1437 GSAGKKTRVGVL
+1437 GSAGKKTRVGVR
-1449 CGTYAYHSSL
+1449 CGYSAHSSIL
-1459 SARSLFAYTSA
+1459 SARCLYAHHTAGTTNTS
-1470 SFTFAYFCAS
+1470 YCGS